1 MRGASRADRPS
12 GGFTM
17 DFKPEKYE
25 QESHES
31 SPAPQ
36 SRSWIVVAVCASLL
50 TTAIALGYGVHQQ
63 SVVGQLT
70 SQNQEMTSA
79 MNEMHSKV
87 DTLNAKMN
95 DVSSQAAAAVTALQ
109 QQAATQN
116 GGKGVSA
123 KQRAASSRQLKQLQA
138 ALTDQQKELKDTQDQ
153 IAKNRTDLEGALSST
168 KDELNG
174 SIATTH
180 EELVALQKRG
190 ERNYFEFDITKSK
203 SFQREGPLSLS
214 LRKADTKNKSYDIA
228 MIVDDNQLT
237 KKKINLYEP
246 VWIHR
251 TDDPQPVQIVV
262 NKIGKNSVHGYVSA
276 PKYRNSELSSTLQN
290 VSEKRTSPDS
300 STTYDET
307 VPYRPQ

>member
-1 MRGASRADRPS
+1 
-12 GGFTM
+12 M
-17 DFKPEKYE
+17 DFKSEKYE
-25 QESHES
+25 QEPNES
-31 SPAPQ
+31 SPFAQ
-36 SRSWIVVAVCASLL
+36 SRLWIAVAVGASLL
-50 TTAIALGYGVHQQ
+50 TTAVALGYGVHQQ

-70 SQNQEMTSA
+70 SQNLEMTSA
-79 MNEMHSKV
+79 MNEMHSQV
-87 DTLNAKMN
+87 DTLSAKLN

-109 QQAATQN
+109 ATTQN

-138 ALTDQQKELKDTQDQ
+138 TLTDQQKELQDTQDLV
-153 IAKNRTDLEGALSST
+153 AKNRTDLEGALSST

-180 EELVALQKRG
+180 EELTALQKRG
-190 ERNYFEFDITKSK
+190 ERNYFEFDIKKSR

-214 LRKADTKNKSYDIA
+214 LRRADVKNKNYDIA
-228 MIVDDNQLT
+228 MVVDDNQLT

-262 NKIGKNSVHGYVSA
+262 NKIGKDSIHGYVSA
-276 PKYRNSELSSTLQN
+276 PKYRNSELNPSLQN
-290 VSEKRTSPDS
+290 VSEKQTNPDWN
-300 STTYDET
+300 TNPDET
-307 VPYRPQ
+307 TPYRPQQ

>member
-1 MRGASRADRPS
+1 
-12 GGFTM
+12 M

-25 QESHES
+25 NESHEN
-31 SPAPQ
+31 SPTPQ
-36 SRSWIVVAVCASLL
+36 SRSWIAVAVCASLL

-70 SQNQEMTSA
+70 SQNSEMTSS
-79 MNEMHSKV
+79 MNEMHSQV
-87 DTLNAKMN
+87 DTLSAKLN

-109 QQAATQN
+109 QQQTTTQS

-138 ALTDQQKELKDTQDQ
+138 TLTDQQNQLKDTQDLV
-153 IAKNRTDLEGALSST
+153 AKNRTDLEGALSST

-180 EELVALQKRG
+180 EELIALQKRG
-190 ERNYFEFDITKSK
+190 ERNYFEFDIKKSK

-214 LRKADTKNKSYDIA
+214 LRKADDKHKTYDVA

-251 TDDPQPVQIVV
+251 IDDPQPVQIVV
-262 NKIGKNSVHGYVSA
+262 NKIDKDSVHGYVSA
-276 PKYRNSELSSTLQN
+276 PKYRNSELNPTLKN
-290 VSEKRTSPDS
+290 VSEKQTSPDS
-300 STTYDET
+300 SATTDESS
-307 VPYRPQ
+307 PYRPQ